1 MVPAS
6 DGRPGDRAPVSG
18 PAREPAGPEPA
29 RREPGGRVGG
39 GWSVGI
45 DVGGTFTDAVALDET
60 GRTVVAKVPSTPDDP
75 AGGLLD
81 ALAALRAGGV
91 EPARVGRL
99 VHGTTVA
106 TNALLTGR
114 SARVVLCVTAGFRD
128 LLAIR
133 DGMRP
138 EMYDLFQPR
147 PRELVARADRIEV
160 RERIGADG
168 RTTVALDEAE
178 IERVVAAVR
187 RRRPASVAV
196 AFLFS
201 FLDPGHEERLGAAL
215 EAALPGIPVTLS
227 SRIAREFR
235 EYPRTATTVIAAGLR
250 PVLERYL
257 ERAAS
262 GAAGYGIGTP
272 LLVMESSG
280 GLVGAA
286 QAGREPHRLVLSGP
300 AGGVGGAIELAGRL
314 GLRDILTLDMGGTSV
329 DVCLV
334 RDGRPAT
341 TALRRH
347 EGAPLVVPAI
357 DIVTAGAG
365 GGSIARLDPAGALRV
380 GPESAGSD
388 PGPAAYGRGGREATV
403 TDAHVVVGTLDP
415 AVPLAG
421 RLRLDAAAARDAIGR
436 LAGPLGL
443 PVTVAA
449 EGILALATAHLAG
462 AIRRASLE
470 RGVDPRGLA
479 LVAFGG
485 AGPLHAARLLR
496 DLDLAEVVVPPAPG
510 LLSAAGLV
518 TGDLRLDAAQ
528 TVVARLD
535 TVRPADLLAWWRREA
550 RRLSARLARE
560 GIGPER
566 RQVLA
571 AADCRYVGQ
580 GYELEVPLG
589 ALTAAAVRALAAG
602 FHAAHERAYGH
613 RVPDGIVE
621 AVTLR
626 LRVIGRLDRHPP
638 ARLAPGRRDGRPDRA
653 ALRTERPV
661 VLPGHREAVPVRAW
675 RREALRA
682 GDRLAGPAIV
692 EQLDSTTLV
701 LPGQVARVGEWG
713 ELRIR
718 EGRR

>member
-1 MVPAS
+1 MRSAS
-6 DGRPGDRAPVSG
+6 AGRPAARAPSGG
-18 PAREPAGPEPA
+18 PAGQPTGPNLAGPDGA
-29 RREPGGRVGG
+29 

-60 GRTVVAKVPSTPDDP
+60 GRTVVAKLPSTPDDP
-75 AGGLLD
+75 AAGLLA
-81 ALAALRAGGV
+81 ALAALIAGGV

-99 VHGTTVA
+99 IHGTTVA

-114 SARVVLCVTAGFRD
+114 WARVVLCVTAGFRD
-128 LLAIR
+128 LLTIR

-138 EMYDLFQPR
+138 DMYDLFQPR

-168 RTTVALDEAE
+168 RATIVLDEAE
-178 IERVVAAVR
+178 VARVVAAVR
-187 RRRPASVAV
+187 RRRPVSVAV
-196 AFLFS
+196 ALLFS
-201 FLDPGHEERLGAAL
+201 FLDPSHEERLGAAL
-215 EAALPGIPVTLS
+215 EAALPGVPVTLS

-250 PVLERYL
+250 PILERYL
-257 ERAAS
+257 ERAAA
-262 GAAGYGIGTP
+262 GAATHGIGTR

-314 GLRDILTLDMGGTSV
+314 GLGDILTLDMGGTSV

-334 RDGRPAT
+334 RGGRPAT
-341 TALRRH
+341 TALQRH
-347 EGAPLVVPAI
+347 DGAPLVVPAI

-415 AVPLAG
+415 LVPLAG
-421 RLRLDAAAARDAIGR
+421 QLRLDVAAARAAVGR

-443 PVTVAA
+443 PVTAAA

-462 AIRRASLE
+462 AIRRASVE

-496 DLDLAEVVVPPAPG
+496 DLELAEVVVPPAPG

-550 RRLSARLARE
+550 RRLSARLAAE

-566 RQVLA
+566 QQVVA
-571 AADCRYVGQ
+571 GADCRYVGQ

-589 ALTAAAVRALAAG
+589 ALTADAVRALAAG
-602 FHAAHERAYGH
+602 FHAVHERAYGH

-626 LRVIGRLDRHPP
+626 LRVTGRFDRHPP
-638 ARLAPGRRDGRPDRA
+638 PRLVPGRPDGRPDRA
-653 ALRTERPV
+653 ALRAERPV
-661 VLPGHREAVPVRAW
+661 LLPGRRDPVRVRAW

-682 GDRLAGPAIV
+682 GDRLVGPAVV
-692 EQLDSTTLV
+692 EQLDATTLV
-701 LPGQVARVGEWG
+701 LPGQVARVGDWG

-718 EGRR
+718 EGSR